1 MELGT
6 VKGNDFIPAHALAMS
21 YWSNLPFKK
30 LEVDILT
37 ALNYLR
43 RAPLHLSEDKGWYLI
58 TYLGIGI
65 GWAKLLP
72 NRVNNYYPN
81 EWRILNY

>member
-1 MELGT
+1 LIKHEG
-6 VKGNDFIPAHALAMS
+6 IAL
-21 YWSNLPFKK
+21 
-30 LEVDILT
+30 
-37 ALNYLR
+37 
-43 RAPLHLSEDKGWYLI
+43 
-58 TYLGIGI
+58 